1 MTTYDERLQLRSAL
15 LGLEQTHL
23 AEVSYQAGRNL
34 ILHTVQP
41 GTAPAFLR
49 DILSRPGDCGRT
61 ARKLRYRSVRISGVK
76 LAGRVDVAF
85 IWVLILLNVAMQ
97 AGRHRGADMQQRPAL
112 AAAAASGNKARSGV
126 HRPGEPGEVL
136 KPAWLHACL
145 CESQLNRICS
155 G

>member
-1 MTTYDERLQLRSAL
+1 MTTSDERLQLRSAL

-34 ILHTVQP
+34 ILHTAQP

-49 DILSRPGDCGRT
+49 DILSRPGDRGRT

-76 LAGRVDVAF
+76 SRIAGRVDVAF

-97 AGRHRGADMQQRPAL
+97 AGGNRGADMQQRPAL

-126 HRPGEPGEVL
+126 HRP
-136 KPAWLHACL
+136 
-145 CESQLNRICS
+145 
-155 G
+155 